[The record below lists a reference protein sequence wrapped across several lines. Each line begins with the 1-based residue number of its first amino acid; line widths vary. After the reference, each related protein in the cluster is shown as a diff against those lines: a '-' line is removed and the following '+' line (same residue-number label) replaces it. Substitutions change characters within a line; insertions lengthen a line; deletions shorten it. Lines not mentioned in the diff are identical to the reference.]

1 MFFFFKKRVKYKIK
15 NDMIQNRIKFKKVN
29 VKKFNVK

>member
-15 NDMIQNRIKFKKVN
+15 YEMIQNRIKFKKVN
-29 VKKFNVK
+29 VKNLM